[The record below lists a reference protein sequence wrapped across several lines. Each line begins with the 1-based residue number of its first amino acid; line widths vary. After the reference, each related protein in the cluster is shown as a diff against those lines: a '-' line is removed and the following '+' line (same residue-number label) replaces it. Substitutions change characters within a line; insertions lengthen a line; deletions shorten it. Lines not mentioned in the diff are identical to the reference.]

1 MERNTGKVL
10 LQLFGTEEE
19 VWVSP
24 DKCMPFEH
32 HLDKFKDKLAKDN
45 DGVYQRVYQRARPRT
60 RESTCKC
67 KSEIHS
73 KSNRQREREHVLVHF
88 ISTVESFVQRCGY
101 TYHCH
106 ICSCTDRWNDCET
119 VCARERNGR
128 HEGCEGA
135 GE

>member
-45 DGVYQRVYQRARPRT
+45 DGVYQRVCIREQGQYQQQ
-60 RESTCKC
+60 EK
-67 KSEIHS
+67 
-73 KSNRQREREHVLVHF
+73 EHVQ
-88 ISTVESFVQRCGY
+88 VQKRD
-101 TYHCH
+101 
-106 ICSCTDRWNDCET
+106 S
-119 VCARERNGR
+119 
-128 HEGCEGA
+128 
-135 GE
+135 